1 MNDGTTNS
9 ASNKEAPPNGTG
21 DLRRLSAISAN
32 QLNRLAED
40 SERRKYNRLL
50 IENFK
55 AEGTGWGI
63 MPTFAHQHVKGEQ
76 SETHIRCVITKV
88 DEIIAF
94 LDVSLAAAECIL
106 GWDSS
111 EICRRFIKG
120 GITDVASKSER
131 LFHRSLRRQGVA
143 REKLEAAT
151 TSVVN
156 GITSKM

>member
-1 MNDGTTNS
+1 MVCADRNETVNDGTTNS

-63 MPTFAHQHVKGEQ
+63 MPTFAHQHVKDEQ

-94 LDVSLAAAECIL
+94 LDVSLPCDGKIQESRLRPEFFARR
-106 GWDSS
+106 D
-111 EICRRFIKG
+111 CRCGTISA
-120 GITDVASKSER
+120 DP
-131 LFHRSLRRQGVA
+131 
-143 REKLEAAT
+143 
-151 TSVVN
+151 
-156 GITSKM
+156 